1 MRIAIDARIINS
13 GTGRYIERLI
23 HYLEELDT
31 AHEYLILVRKKDL
44 DYYKP
49 RKPNFKVIEAEFAD
63 YSFGEQLGLARLL
76 YRLKADLVHFC
87 MPQQPLFYFR
97 PAVTSILDL
106 NLLRITKNDTMGPI
120 ELAVKKAIFAI
131 LLQIV
136 AHRTRHIITIS
147 NYSKQ
152 DILKFTHVKSEKITV
167 THLGADKV
175 TATPQPVAALQGK
188 EFIMYVGRA
197 EPYKNNRGLISAH
210 QQLLQKYPELRL
222 VIVGRQDDMRKS
234 DMQWVKDKGYRN
246 IDFMGF
252 MSDEELAWLYA
263 NCQAYVF
270 PSFMEGFGLPGLEAM
285 AYGAP
290 VVSSNKASLPEV
302 YGNAAIY
309 FDPSKTAEMAQ
320 KIDQVISS
328 GQIRQE
334 LITKG
339 HQMHAKYSWQ
349 RMAEQILTVYN
360 SQLEQ
365 K

>member
-1 MRIAIDARIINS
+1 MKIAIDARIINS

-23 HYLEELDT
+23 HYLEELDNT
-31 AHEYLILVRKKDL
+31 HEYLILVRKKDL

-49 RKPNFKVIEAEFAD
+49 AKPNFKIVEAEFAD
-63 YSFGEQLGLARLL
+63 YSFSEQLGFAKLL
-76 YRLKADLVHFC
+76 YSLKVDLVHFC
-87 MPQQPLFYFR
+87 MPQQPLFYFK

-106 NLLRITKNDTMGPI
+106 NLLRITKNDTMGPV
-120 ELAVKKAIFAI
+120 ELAIKKGIFAVM
-131 LLQIV
+131 LQII
-136 AHRTRHIITIS
+136 ARRTKHIITIS
-147 NYSKQ
+147 DYSKQ
-152 DILKFTHVKSEKITV
+152 DIIKFTHVKPEKVTV

-175 TATPQPVAALQGK
+175 EATPTPVPSLQGK
-188 EFIMYVGRA
+188 KFIMYVGRA
-197 EPYKNNRGLISAH
+197 EPYKNNRGLMAAH

-234 DMQWVKDKGYRN
+234 DMQWATQQDYKN

-263 NCQAYVF
+263 NCQAYAF

-290 VVSSNKASLPEV
+290 VISSNKASLPEV
-302 YGNAAIY
+302 YGDAALY
-309 FDPSKTAEMAQ
+309 FDPSKTDEMAQ
-320 KIDQVISS
+320 KIDQLMSN
-328 GQIRQE
+328 GQMRKE
-334 LITKG
+334 LVARG
-339 HQMHAKYSWQ
+339 YQMHAKYSWR